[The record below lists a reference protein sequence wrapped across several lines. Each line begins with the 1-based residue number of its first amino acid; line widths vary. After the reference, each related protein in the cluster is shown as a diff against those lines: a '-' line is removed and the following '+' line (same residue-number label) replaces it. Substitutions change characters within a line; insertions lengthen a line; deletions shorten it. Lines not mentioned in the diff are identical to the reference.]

1 MAYKRIPAVGD
12 MHGMYDKLIAF
23 MEKTRFKPKEDLL
36 TFRPMYERMG
46 KPHQYLVQKE

>member
-12 MHGMYDKLIAF
+12 IHGMYDKLIAF
-23 MEKTRFKPKEDLL
+23 MEKIRFKPEKDLL
-36 TFRPMYERMG
+36 TFSPMYERMG